1 MCQCTMKTKAM
12 LKTFNGKHVK
22 LLNESDSSSEIE
34 NMLLKSIN
42 TVRYVANNW
51 RFFIERIGAGARE
64 QTLLFMQPI
73 IFKMIYRKLEKRIVS
88 VQF

>member
-51 RFFIERIGAGARE
+51 RLKEWSCGQGRNFIIHA
-64 QTLLFMQPI
+64 TYNF
-73 IFKMIYRKLEKRIVS
+73 
-88 VQF
+88 